1 MSQHR
6 GWSRKIDKNQQGI
19 VGYLRGL
26 PGVEVE
32 LDHDDILVAYNQM
45 TFWIEIKSE
54 DARCKKT
61 GRIKESSKTKR
72 QKRLDRT
79 WTGQRDYVTTA
90 DEVIEI
96 IGYPIC
102 R

>member
-6 GWSRKIDKNQQGI
+6 GWARKIDKSQQGI

-32 LDHDDILVAYNQM
+32 LDHDDFLVGYNQM
-45 TFWIEIKSE
+45 VFWFECKSE
-54 DARCKKT
+54 DALSKVT
-61 GRIKESSKTKR
+61 GQVLESKKTKR

-90 DEVIEI
+90 QEIIEI
-96 IGYPIC
+96 IGYPL
-102 R
+102 